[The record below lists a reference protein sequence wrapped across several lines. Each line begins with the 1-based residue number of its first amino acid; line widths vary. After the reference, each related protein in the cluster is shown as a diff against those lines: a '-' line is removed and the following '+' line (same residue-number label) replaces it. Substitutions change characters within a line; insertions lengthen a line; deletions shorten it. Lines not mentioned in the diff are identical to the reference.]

1 LIYLAISRRR
11 EYLADANAAVL
22 TRYPEGLA
30 SALVTIG
37 SDDQI
42 LERANKVTAPMYIVN
57 PFAKAG
63 RFAVGLTSTHP
74 PIEERVRILRSISGT
89 VSFEQ
94 YDNAWRSVRGRRR
107 GVIPSSA
114 LAQGEAQAVRTPQ
127 PEEGEADKRQRIREA
142 GDVLRKVNQF
152 VFLPC
157 VCGLKLK
164 LPPDFK
170 QDKVSCPRCH
180 RELEVPV
187 AQVAAATQ
195 LGEFMADQPQ
205 APLRVAAPMSPQA
218 PGPNA
223 GLQIAR
229 QGSQWQSFKCSC
241 GNMLQI
247 APGEAA
253 NEVSCT
259 KCGRRISI
267 V

>member
-1 LIYLAISRRR
+1 L
-11 EYLADANAAVL
+11 E
-22 TRYPEGLA
+22 
-30 SALVTIG
+30 TIG

-42 LERANKVTAPMYIVN
+42 LEHANKVTAPMYIVN

-63 RFAVGLTSTHP
+63 RFAMGLTSTHP

-94 YDNAWRSVRGRRR
+94 YDNAWCSVRGRKH

-127 PEEGEADKRQRIREA
+127 PEEGEADKRQRMREA

-180 RELEVPV
+180 RDLEVPV

-195 LGEFMADQPQ
+195 LGEFMADQSQ
-205 APLRVAAPMSPQA
+205 APLRVAAPRSPQA

-223 GLQIAR
+223 SLQIAR

-241 GNMLQI
+241 GNILHI

-253 NEVSCT
+253 DEVSCT